1 MINENLKITG
11 TLHITLTDKEGNIK
25 DQRIIKNL
33 VVSAGLNFIAS
44 RMAGTSPGVMSHMA
58 IGTGTATPAAS
69 DTDLQSIAGSRE
81 AIDSTTVTNNTVAYV
96 AAFEAGDQTGAI
108 TEAGIFNASSG
119 GDMLCRSTFTAVTK
133 EADENMSITWTIT
146 VSA

>member
-44 RMAGTSPGVMSHMA
+44 RMAGTSPSVMSHMA

-81 AIDSTTVTNNTVAYV
+81 SIDSTTVTNNTVAYV
-96 AAFEAGDQTGAI
+96 AVFEAGDQTGAI

>member
-1 MINENLKITG
+1 MINQRLKLQG
-11 TLHITLTDKEGNIK
+11 TLHITLTDKHGNVK

-33 VVSAGLNFIAS
+33 VVNTGLNFVAS
-44 RMAGTSPGVMSHMA
+44 RMVNTSADVMSHMA
-58 IGTGTATPAAS
+58 IGTGSTSPAAG
-69 DTDLQSIAGSRE
+69 DTDLASIAGARE
-81 AIDSTTVTNNTVAYV
+81 LLDSITLSDNTVTYV
-96 AAFEAGDQTGAI
+96 AAFEAGDQTGEI
-108 TEAGIFNASSG
+108 SEAGIFNASTG

>member
-1 MINENLKITG
+1 MLKLQG
-11 TLHITLTDKEGNIK
+11 TLHITLTDKHGNVK

-33 VVSAGLNFIAS
+33 VVNTGLNFVAS
-44 RMAGTSPGVMSHMA
+44 RMVNTSANVMSHMA
-58 IGTGTATPAAS
+58 IGTGTTSPAAG
-69 DTDLQSIAGSRE
+69 DTDLVSIAGARE
-81 AIDSTTVTNNTVAYV
+81 LLDSITVTDNAVTYV
-96 AAFEAGDQTGAI
+96 AAFEAGDQTGEI
-108 TEAGIFNASSG
+108 TEAGIFNASTG

>member
-1 MINENLKITG
+1 MINEMLKLQG
-11 TLHITLTDKEGNIK
+11 TLHITLTDKHGNVK

-33 VVSAGLNFIAS
+33 VVNTGLNFVAS
-44 RMAGTSPGVMSHMA
+44 RMVNTSANVMSHMA
-58 IGTGTATPAAS
+58 IGTGTTSPAAG
-69 DTDLQSIAGSRE
+69 DTDLVSIAGARE
-81 AIDSTTVTNNTVAYV
+81 LLDSITVTDNAVTYV
-96 AAFEAGDQTGAI
+96 AAFEAGDQTGEI
-108 TEAGIFNASSG
+108 TEAGIFNASTG